1 MTSRLTI
8 VLATAGLLAAHL
20 ASTARANITFQIT
33 DLGGGNTQWQLLES
47 DTTYTVGPLDQT
59 GGYGEQIILPQ
70 NAFAFDYSQPFTL
83 AFSSP
88 IGVIEDL
95 TTGQSVPLDHIYFFT
110 QLDELMLYGGVM
122 NHPLGDRFQ
131 ITDFSASDI
140 AIPFSDLTGP
150 TGSTQNLYSTPG
162 AWHNDA
168 AIDIIPV
175 HIPEPSSLAFFVF
188 VVAGLLL
195 RLYSRGRLDSSFYGS
210 P

>member
-8 VLATAGLLAAHL
+8 VLATVGLLAAHL

-47 DTTYTVGPLDQT
+47 DTTYTVGLLDQT

-70 NAFAFDYSQPFTL
+70 NAFAFDYSQPFTF

-88 IGVIEDL
+88 IGVVEDL

-110 QLDELMLYGGVM
+110 HLDELMLYGGVM

-131 ITDFSASDI
+131 ITDFSVSDI

-150 TGSTQNLYSTPG
+150 PGQNLYSTPG
-162 AWHNDA
+162 AWHHESG
-168 AIDIIPV
+168 IDILPV
-175 HIPEPSSLAFFVF
+175 PIPEPSSLAFFGLGI
-188 VVAGLLL
+188 AGLLL
-195 RLYSRGRLDSSFYGS
+195 QRKSGPPRACIQLS
-210 P
+210 